1 MAPVEIMRLPS
12 AEHPVSSQ
20 RFDYR
25 GMHRY
30 IITLP
35 TYHEKPVFNTQER
48 VFTVLGRLREDAVAH
63 KFDVYAYCLLPAKL
77 LLIIRGRD
85 ESSDM
90 KGFLAAFRGAT
101 NAIVM
106 EEAQHPA
113 WSKKYIERVLRKGEE
128 SKELAKQIFGMPVK
142 EGLVKVAAEYPYLGS
157 FVIPLEKILIPP
169 RPAGRPPFRERRKV
183 VGPPARKPWRQGVH
197 RGSPGRFRKGR

>member
-12 AEHPVSSQ
+12 AEHPASGQ

-35 TYHEKPVFNTQER
+35 TYHEKPLFNTQDR
-48 VFTVLGRLREDAVAH
+48 VFSVLGRLREDAVAH

-85 ESSDM
+85 ETSDM

-106 EEAQHPA
+106 QEAQHPA

-128 SKELAKQIFGMPVK
+128 SKELAKQIFGTPVK

-157 FVIPLEKILIPP
+157 FVIPLEKILFPP
-169 RPAGRPPFRERRKV
+169 RPASRPPFRERRKV
-183 VGPPARKPWRQGVH
+183 GPPARKPWKQGVH
-197 RGSPGRFRKGR
+197 RGRPGRFHKGR